1 MKNTSQFQEAEP
13 IWMDIVKNT
22 LKLQGIPV
30 ASRNTFT
37 KFFIH
42 LPKIIGN
49 AFTKRIIDSGWNHS
63 GLYPLDVVLTLN
75 KITKWEYLTSD
86 EGKTVLA
93 AVRNLVPRAQLLGVV
108 TDEEISNELREL
120 NIPRREISS
129 IAINAQRALWL
140 NQDGVLLLR
149 LEQEEVR
156 RLKQI
161 EQQQA
166 EQRRQQRET
175 ARRIAAESASE
186 MSPELDELTPPDDEN
201 FPIKCARSSCRHMF
215 ELRERQSRK
224 WFTCPLSCG
233 PKQPWFCELV
243 TCKNEGKKH
252 IRKCIFNRK
261 VDEQRNGLQ
270 VADTHEF
277 ST

>member
-140 NQDGVLLLR
+140 NQDGVLLL
-149 LEQEEVR
+149 
-156 RLKQI
+156 
-161 EQQQA
+161 
-166 EQRRQQRET
+166 
-175 ARRIAAESASE
+175 
-186 MSPELDELTPPDDEN
+186 
-201 FPIKCARSSCRHMF
+201 
-215 ELRERQSRK
+215 
-224 WFTCPLSCG
+224 G
-233 PKQPWFCELV
+233 
-243 TCKNEGKKH
+243 
-252 IRKCIFNRK
+252 
-261 VDEQRNGLQ
+261 
-270 VADTHEF
+270 
-277 ST
+277 